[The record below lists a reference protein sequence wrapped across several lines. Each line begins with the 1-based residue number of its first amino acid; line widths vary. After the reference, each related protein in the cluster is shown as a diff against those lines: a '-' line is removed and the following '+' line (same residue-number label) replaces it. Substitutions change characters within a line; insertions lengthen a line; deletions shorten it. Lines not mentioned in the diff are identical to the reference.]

1 PKGDQGA
8 QGPQGNN
15 VVSES
20 LFEVVNNEITV
31 KSGPKVIT
39 GVADGVNPYDAV
51 NKSQLDKVSS
61 NVNTALSGVA
71 NALATASI
79 PQINSLTGYRFNVG
93 SGVAFYGGEK
103 AIAVGISGI
112 NEKGNF
118 IYKANGSLN
127 TRGKFGLSVGIG
139 YQFGIKEIN
148 KTDMEIR
155 MEKLEKENIENKALI
170 QELLKVISE
179 FKK

>member
-1 PKGDQGA
+1 M
-8 QGPQGNN
+8 
-15 VVSES
+15 
-20 LFEVVNNEITV
+20 
-31 KSGPKVIT
+31 
-39 GVADGVNPYDAV
+39 
-51 NKSQLDKVSS
+51 
-61 NVNTALSGVA
+61 
-71 NALATASI
+71 
-79 PQINSLTGYRFNVG
+79 TGYRFNVG

-139 YQFGIKEIN
+139 YQFGTKKIN

-155 MEKLEKENIENKALI
+155 MEKLEKENSENKALI

-179 FKK
+179 FKNRL